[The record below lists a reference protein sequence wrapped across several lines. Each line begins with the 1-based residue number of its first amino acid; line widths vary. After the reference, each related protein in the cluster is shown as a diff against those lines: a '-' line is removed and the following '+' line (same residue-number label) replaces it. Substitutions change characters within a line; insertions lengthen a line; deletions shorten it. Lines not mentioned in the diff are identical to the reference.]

1 MTKERTQKQIDAT
14 TKLTEKMKAES
25 PEAKKARLDKGRET
39 REKNKALKALK
50 ADTEKAMKGSDYNIA
65 KVQLSLEKEKKVSDL
80 DEGSVDEPVT
90 SESEAEVEAEVEV
103 EPEPEPEEEKEID
116 ETMAPVSTWAEPV
129 VKPVASADSKVA
141 PMEKVVKKSKK
152 QGKAKKIIYYS
163 ESETDSDT
171 EIIYKRKPKKKAEKA
186 EKPVVYPVGGLKVPS
201 DMSMEEKE
209 NVYAEIEKHY
219 NKYEAKESPNW
230 EDQPPPNLPPPLHVT
245 YAKNPNVKTN
255 RFCNTK

>member
-25 PEAKKARLDKGRET
+25 PEAKKARLDKARET

-65 KVQLSLEKEKKVSDL
+65 KVQLSLEKDKKVSDL

-90 SESEAEVEAEVEV
+90 SESEAEVEVEAEAEV
-103 EPEPEPEEEKEID
+103 EPEPEKEID
-116 ETMAPVSTWAEPV
+116 ETMAPVSTWVEPV

-171 EIIYKRKPKKKAEKA
+171 EIIYKRKPKKKAEK
-186 EKPVVYPVGGLKVPS
+186 PVVFSVGGLKTPS
-201 DMSMEEKE
+201 DMTMEEKE

-219 NKYEAKESPNW
+219 NKFEAKESPNW
-230 EDQPPPNLPPPLHVT
+230 EDQPPANLPPPLHVT